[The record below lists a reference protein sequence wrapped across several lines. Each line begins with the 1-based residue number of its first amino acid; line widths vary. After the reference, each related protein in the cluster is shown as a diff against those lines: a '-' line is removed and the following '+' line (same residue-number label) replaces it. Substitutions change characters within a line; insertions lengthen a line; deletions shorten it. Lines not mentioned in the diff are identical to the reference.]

1 MLPTFLFDL
10 ETNAMLTRFAAAALI
25 ATAFGVVTL
34 DVQAQKKAKA
44 SGSIEL
50 TRTDEGKWR
59 YRVKD
64 ADGKTIAMPLP
75 QMHWD
80 SKADALKAIGE
91 LKSILD
97 TATPTEAK
105 DEPKKTEKKSVEKKS
120 TTP

>member
-1 MLPTFLFDL
+1 MK
-10 ETNAMLTRFAAAALI
+10 TRVLAAACL
-25 ATAFGVVTL
+25 ATVFGFVVL
-34 DVQAQKKAKA
+34 DAQAQKKAKP

-80 SKADALKAIGE
+80 TKKEALKAIDE
-91 LKSILD
+91 LKSILE
-97 TATPTEAK
+97 TATPNEAK
-105 DEPKKTEKKSVEKKS
+105 DDGDKVKKTEKKTTEK
-120 TTP
+120 